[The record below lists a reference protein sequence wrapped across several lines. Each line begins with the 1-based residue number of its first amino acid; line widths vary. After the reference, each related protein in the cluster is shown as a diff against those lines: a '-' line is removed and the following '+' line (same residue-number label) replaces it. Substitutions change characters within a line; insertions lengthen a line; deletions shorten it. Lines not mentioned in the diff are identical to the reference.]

1 MGQGDSSHTPFDPKG
16 GLVPYRTGKQRPL
29 LPWEREIIDLLGCSV
44 DEYRWFVEETTK
56 RARTRPAEYAL
67 IPDIVNDPATLTSII
82 VSLVVGAIF
91 TGVSYLLT
99 PKPRMPSQDRGGG
112 QRNLAS
118 RQGTERF
125 AQTTGFDSIADI
137 AAYGEPIPIVWT
149 KWTGETGGVLIS
161 PKLVWSRLFSRGTQQ
176 DVKLLFVVGESGIQP
191 PDLAGIYIG
200 NNGLD
205 TLLSNNYAFWWNTS
219 SRIQRSDLKY
229 GTQGGALAGDQQP
242 QSDILYNPVGP
253 GAFCHAYTPSNNT
266 QFGISNA
273 IPNGTQYRVN
283 WRVVSVPDSLDIK
296 VQLYRDRA
304 KISGYGRDDD
314 PDTGRNQ
321 IGVGLN
327 YPRRQGIEGAT
338 KTTITASVGTV
349 IQFVISGVKLR
360 DYLFGGDPSKV
371 EPDKRGGGEVEDIN
385 NALDAECSAA
395 DDILQIGED
404 VMIGGSIWR
413 VTARSIDSWN
423 PGLTQN
429 VTLQCIEVVDD
440 ARVGVPGTANYVNT
454 EWIVRNNE
462 NLDRV
467 IGLGY
472 WPLTRYAFGVIKN
485 TRPCHVTQVG
495 FRSNVWGRFNGLC
508 NFNSLPRGGQIA
520 RWDAKD
526 VTVNTGTMTEYFK
539 RTSVF
544 TVHWRELGATNWV
557 RTNQYFA
564 ISGSQPIDQ
573 FRGMSFEHGAKR
585 ALEFR
590 FVPIPA
596 AVTTRF
602 SDSTTIYLLSGS
614 GDFSVS
620 GNGITIRGGGQAV
633 VASSIKVNPQMI
645 ERGTTSYVPPSV
657 SKIPTSL
664 IYQGVGADYAG
675 EFQVWARARTGI
687 NPESASV
694 SEGNVYTATFT
705 LAKGAV
711 PSADGRVITVQVT
724 LQVIRNAQGRKLWN
738 TTPLATTI
746 VSANSGLVQWEVG
759 NTVPDNVVTTAP
771 YQIGTQIFPA
781 GTAAGVRYVVG
792 AVKTTST
799 GGTVVN
805 ETDRVFEEITEIAEV
820 SYYGS
825 LITRSCDSSF
835 EHQITYVNEIVGLD
849 NSANA
854 PTYADLT
861 TAGLALRSRR
871 NLGGIDQVRCWISNG
886 ITSSNSFPELVRYL
900 LENINGVSTSLL
912 DTASF
917 TTARDFCANRK
928 LFFDG
933 VISERVNIRTYIAEL
948 APFFLLNFVIANG
961 KFSLQP
967 AIPSSATPPISQI
980 FTANNIID
988 GSLRLEYLPADQ
1000 RRDFQALMTYR
1011 THAKNQLPVVR
1022 TFRTRFASS
1031 SPDVPVESFD
1041 MSAYCTSRQHA
1052 QQVARYFLSLRKR
1065 VTHSIQFK
1073 TAPEG
1078 AGIAPGSY
1086 IKVALEQTAVSN
1098 FSNGI
1103 INNDG
1108 SVVSPQPLANGSYSI
1123 SYYVPGSEDLSSG
1136 TLVLTNG
1143 LTAQTE
1149 LFGAIF
1155 TLTSSS
1161 IVTSTYLIEQIE
1173 LDEEGLVNVTA
1184 TEFPAALILAD
1195 MSGTDMVEYD
1205 E

>member
-29 LPWEREIIDLLGCSV
+29 LPWEKEIIDLLGCSV

-56 RARTRPAEYAL
+56 RAQTKPAPYDLVPEV
-67 IPDIVNDPATLTSII
+67 VNGDFGISLL
-82 VSLVVGAIF
+82 VSFLVGAVF

-112 QRNLAS
+112 QRNLPG
-118 RQGTERF
+118 RQGVDRF

-149 KWTGETGGVLIS
+149 KWTGQTGGVLIS

-176 DVKLLFVVGESGIQP
+176 DVKMLLVVGEGGIKP
-191 PDLAGIYIG
+191 PDLAGVYIG

-229 GTQGGALAGDQQP
+229 GTQGGPLAGDQQS
-242 QSDILYNPVGP
+242 QSDILNNPVGP

-266 QFGISNA
+266 QFGISNG

-296 VQLYRDRA
+296 VQLRRDRA
-304 KISGYGRDDD
+304 KVSGYGLEDD
-314 PDTGRNQ
+314 PESGYKQ
-321 IGVGLN
+321 IGIGVN
-327 YPRRQGIEGAT
+327 YPRRQGIAGST
-338 KTTITASVGTV
+338 KTTITATVGQN

-360 DYLFGGDPSKV
+360 DYLFGGNPADV
-371 EPDKRGGGEVEDIN
+371 DADRVGGGEVDDIN
-385 NALDAECSAA
+385 NALDSECAAA
-395 DDILQIGED
+395 DDLLQLGED
-404 VMIGGSIWR
+404 IMIGGSVWR
-413 VTARSIDSWN
+413 VTARAIPVWN
-423 PGLTQN
+423 PGLTQT

-440 ARVGVPGTANYVNT
+440 SRVGIPGTTNFIST
-454 EWIVRNNE
+454 EWVVRNHE
-462 NLDRV
+462 EPEKE
-467 IGLGY
+467 IGTGY
-472 WPLTRYAFGVIKN
+472 WPLFRYAFGVIKN

-495 FRSNVWGRFNGLC
+495 LRSNVWGRFNGLC
-508 NFNSLPRGGQIA
+508 NFNALPRGGQIA
-520 RWDAKD
+520 RWDAND

-539 RTSVF
+539 RTAVF
-544 TVHWRELGATNWV
+544 TIHWRELGATTWV

-564 ISGSQPIDQ
+564 ITGTQPVDQ
-573 FRGMSFEHGAKR
+573 FRGLSLEHGAKR

-590 FVPIPA
+590 FVPIPS
-596 AVTTRF
+596 AVTARF
-602 SDSTTIYLLSGS
+602 ADTSTVYVLSGS
-614 GDFSVS
+614 GEFSVS
-620 GNGITIRGGGQAV
+620 GNGITIRGAGQATF
-633 VASSIKVNPQMI
+633 ASSIKVNPQVI
-645 ERGTTSYVPPSV
+645 DQGSTTYTPPSV
-657 SKIPTSL
+657 ATLPTDL
-664 IYQGVGADYAG
+664 AYQGVADGYTG
-675 EFQVWARARTGI
+675 EFQVWARFRTGI
-687 NPESASV
+687 NPEDPSV
-694 SEGNVYTATFT
+694 FSGSVYNATYT
-705 LAKGAV
+705 CVKG
-711 PSADGRVITVQVT
+711 DGRVVTVRVTVQVIT
-724 LQVIRNAQGRKLWN
+724 NSAGRKLFS
-738 TTPLATTI
+738 TTPIATTV
-746 VSANSGLVQWEVG
+746 VSATSTTVQWAVN
-759 NTVPDNVVTTAP
+759 NTVPDNIVTTEG
-771 YQIGTQIFPA
+771 YIIGPNYFPP
-781 GTAAGVRYVVG
+781 GTKAGVKYLVS
-792 AVKTTST
+792 AVKTAVV
-799 GGTVVN
+799 GGTTVS

-825 LITRSCDSSF
+825 LITRSCDSSI

-849 NSANA
+849 NSANT
-854 PTYADLT
+854 PTYSNLT

-871 NLGGIDQVRCWISNG
+871 NLNGIDQIRCWISEG
-886 ITSSNSFPELVRYL
+886 ITSSNSFPGLVQYL
-900 LENINGVSTSLL
+900 LQNINGVSSSLL
-912 DTASF
+912 DSASF
-917 TTARDFCANRK
+917 AAATQFCASRR

-933 VISERVNIRTYIAEL
+933 VISDRVNIRTYITEL

-967 AIPSSATPPISQI
+967 AIPASATPPISQI
-980 FTANNIID
+980 FTANNIIE

-1031 SPDVPVESFD
+1031 SPNVPVESFD

-1123 SYYVPGSEDLSSG
+1123 SYYVPGSDNLSSG
-1136 TLVLTNG
+1136 TLILSNG
-1143 LTAQTE
+1143 YTTQSQ
-1149 LFGAIF
+1149 LFGAMF

-1161 IVTSTYLIEQIE
+1161 IVTSTYLVEQIE

-1184 TEFPAALILAD
+1184 TEFPAAQILAD
-1195 MSGTDMVEYD
+1195 MSGVNMVEYD